1 MAALVM
7 VPVVALRIVASVAE
21 PVRLMPPHSP
31 AGSGEGHDCTKTEGQ
46 LGMLMLSRRLV
57 KILVPEF
64 VVSLA
69 SSAAPVKLIAPLDLI
84 TLPPGTTK
92 VPLVRLRS
100 PSRREPR

>member
-31 AGSGEGHDCTKTEGQ
+31 AGSGEGQDCTKTEGQ
-46 LGMLMLSRRLV
+46 LGMLTLSRRLV

-69 SSAAPVKLIAPLDLI
+69 SRAAPVRLIAPRDLM
-84 TLPPGTTK
+84 TLPPGTTR
-92 VPLVRLRS
+92 VPLLKLRS
-100 PSRREPR
+100 PFNK